1 MRRTCFATLIVLVPA
16 VLVAAGAF
24 AAEQGPIVP
33 KERTPLFNGK
43 DLTGWAFHLGKADVD
58 PKTVWSVK
66 DGVIRCEGSPAGY
79 MRTTADFADY
89 KLHLEWR
96 WVGKPT
102 NSGVLLHMTGKDAVW
117 PKCIE
122 GQLKTRNAGDFW
134 LLSHSTIKVGGKQ
147 VGPKQYANS
156 KKKHESNEKPP
167 GEWNTYDIVCDG
179 GSVRLTVNGLLQN
192 EGTEANPSSGHICL
206 QSEGSPIEFRNLYIE
221 PLAPLFTLK
230 DQDGNDVSL
239 SDFADKIVVLEW
251 MNYDCPVSRRHYE
264 RGTFNA
270 LVEKH
275 KDQGVVW
282 LAVNS
287 THYSTPERSRK
298 FAQEHNVPYPIL
310 DDRTGEIGRKY
321 GAKTTP
327 HICIVQGGSVVYSGA
342 IDDDPGGNKA
352 APVNYVERAI
362 EEILAGKPLSTPR
375 TRPYGC
381 SVKYAK

>member
-1 MRRTCFATLIVLVPA
+1 MRRTCFATLIVLAQA
-16 VLVAAGAF
+16 VLVAASAF
-24 AAEQGPIVP
+24 AAEQGPTVP
-33 KERTPLFNGK
+33 KEKTPLFNGK
-43 DLTGWAFHLGKADVD
+43 DLTGWTFHLGKADVD

-79 MRTTADFADY
+79 MQTTADYADY

-96 WVGKPT
+96 WPEGGG
-102 NSGVLLHMTGKDAVW
+102 NSGVLLHMTGRDAVW
-117 PKCIE
+117 PRSIE
-122 GQLKTRNAGDFW
+122 CQLMAGRAGDFY
-134 LLSHSTIKVGGKQ
+134 LIDGTDFNEHQDKSDTRV
-147 VGPKQYANS
+147 PR
-156 KKKHESNEKPP
+156 KKESSEKPL
-167 GEWNTYDIVCDG
+167 GEWNAYDIACRGNSIHVY
-179 GSVRLTVNGLLQN
+179 VNGVLQN
-192 EGTEANPSSGHICL
+192 VATGTTVAAGKICL
-206 QSEGSPIEFRNLYIE
+206 QSEGKPIEFRNLYLE
-221 PLAPLFTLK
+221 PPAPLFTLK
-230 DQDGNDVSL
+230 DQDEKDVSL
-239 SDFADKIVVLEW
+239 SDLAGKIVVLEW
-251 MNYDCPVSRRHYE
+251 MNYDCPVSRRHYD
-264 RGTFNA
+264 RGTFDA
-270 LVEKH
+270 LAEKY

-287 THYSTPERSRK
+287 THYSTPERNRK

-375 TRPYGC
+375 TQPYGC